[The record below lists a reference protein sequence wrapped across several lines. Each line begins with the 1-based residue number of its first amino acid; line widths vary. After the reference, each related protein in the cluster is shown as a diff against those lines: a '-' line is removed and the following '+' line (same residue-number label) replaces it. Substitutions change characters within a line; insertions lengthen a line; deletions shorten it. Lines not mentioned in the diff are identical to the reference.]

1 MLLNRLYMG
10 LLALATAGLLLYS
23 GEPLFL
29 AALLVWLV
37 LVITMGV
44 LVRHDAA
51 LLHTTIRVRPGG
63 QNGKKL
69 PITMTVRAEG
79 PMFVTRSVIVEM
91 EDYNTMF
98 GTTVRRSYLLPI
110 TSAENIYEIEITP
123 SRCGRITVSCKSVR
137 VQDLLRLF
145 SVPAE
150 GFAPVQAV
158 IHPHRVQ
165 VEVELSR
172 TAIGS
177 PRSDGMMQNRKGSDQ
192 REMFDIRE
200 YAPGDD
206 VRSIH
211 WKLSAKADE
220 LIVRQAS
227 DPSHYDIVILPD
239 FGRKADGKPTDA
251 VECNA
256 AVAYGAAIGG
266 QLLRRGAGFC
276 MAIPSANG
284 LELCEV
290 RTPREY
296 QQMITHWLSCPVQE
310 TAGDGLRYFLMEHL
324 DTQFTRLLILTAGES
339 SPVLTRMD
347 GRIGVTVLHTVC
359 NAPQTHTTLGPTSES
374 VIVPAEADSTDTCR
388 LLC

>member
-1 MLLNRLYMG
+1 MLRNRLYMG

-37 LVITMGV
+37 MVITMAV

-51 LLHTTIRVRPGG
+51 LLHTSIRVRPGG

-69 PITMTVRAEG
+69 PITLTVRADG
-79 PMFVTRSVIVEM
+79 PLFVTRSVIVEI
-91 EDYNTMF
+91 EGSNTMF
-98 GTTVRRSYLLPI
+98 GTTSALRYLLPV
-110 TSAENIYEIEITP
+110 TSAENTFEIDVTP
-123 SRCGRITVSCKSVR
+123 SRCGRYTVSCKSVT

-145 SVPAE
+145 NVPAAK
-150 GFAPVQAV
+150 FDPVQTV

-172 TAIGS
+172 TVFGS

-256 AVAYGAAIGG
+256 AVAYGAAIGA
-266 QLLRRGAGFC
+266 QLLRQGAGFC
-276 MAIPSANG
+276 MAIPSAGG

-324 DTQFTRLLILTAGES
+324 DTQFTRLLILTAGEN
-339 SPVLTRMD
+339 SPVLTRLD
-347 GRIGVTVLHTVC
+347 GSIGVTVLHTVC
-359 NAPQTHTTLGPTSES
+359 HAPQTHTTLGPTSES
-374 VIVPAEADSTDTCR
+374 VVVPAEADSAETCR

>member
-1 MLLNRLYMG
+1 MLRNRLYMG

-23 GEPLFL
+23 GEPLLL
-29 AALLVWLV
+29 AALAVQLA
-37 LVITMGV
+37 LVIIMGV

-51 LLHTTIRVRPGG
+51 LLHTTLRGRPGG
-63 QNGKKL
+63 QDGKSL
-69 PITMTVRAEG
+69 PMTLTVRADG

-91 EDYNTMF
+91 EGYNTMF
-98 GTTVRRSYLLPI
+98 GTTVDRRYLLPI
-110 TSAENIYEIEITP
+110 TAAENTYEVEVTP
-123 SRCGRITVSCKSVR
+123 SRCGRITISCKSVR

-145 SVPAE
+145 SAPAE
-150 GFAPVQAV
+150 RFAPAQTV
-158 IHPHRVQ
+158 IHPHRIQ

-172 TAIGS
+172 TTIGS
-177 PRSDGMMQNRKGSDQ
+177 PRSDGMMQNRKGTDQ

-211 WKLSAKADE
+211 WKLSSKTDE

-239 FGRKADGKPTDA
+239 FGRKQGSRLTDA
-251 VECNA
+251 AECNA
-256 AVAYGAAIGG
+256 AVAYGAAVGA
-266 QLLRRGAGFC
+266 QLLRQGAGFC
-276 MAIPSANG
+276 MAIPSVNG

-290 RTPREY
+290 RTPRDY

-310 TAGDGLRYFLMEHL
+310 TGGDGLRYFLMEHL
-324 DTQFTRLLILTAGES
+324 DTQFTRLLILSAGEH
-339 SPVLTRMD
+339 SPELARLD
-347 GRIGVTVLHTVC
+347 GRIGVTVLHTVRG
-359 NAPQTHTTLGPTSES
+359 AQQQHRALGPTSES
-374 VIVPAEADSTDTCR
+374 VVVPAEADSAQTCR